1 MTEFEIFEVAREIQE
16 DVAREAFLQ
25 KACGDNT
32 VLLAAVRGLL
42 EADVQKQD
50 ELQASTFVATTP
62 QDVEG
67 RLIGGRYKLL
77 QQIGEGGMGTVYMA
91 QESGAIRRKVALKLI
106 RGTVAAASTLSRF
119 EAERQALAIMDHE
132 NIARCFDAGQTEFG
146 ELYFV
151 MELVKGVPIHRY
163 CDENRLA
170 PEERIRLFL
179 QVCRGVQHAH
189 QKGIIHRDL
198 KPGNIL
204 VTEYDG
210 SPVVKIIDFGLAKAL
225 GEPLTDRSVHTM
237 FGQILGTVRYMSP
250 EQATFNQLDI
260 DTRTDV
266 YSLTVVLYEL
276 LTGDTPLPKEDLQQA
291 ALMEQLRL
299 VREVE
304 PVRASSR
311 LSSSLSLPSVAAY
324 RQVDPRRLIT
334 FLQSD
339 INQVL
344 MKGLEK
350 DRNRRYSGSTELAA
364 DLQRF
369 LDRQPVLAVPP
380 SFLYLA
386 KKTVRRHWRTITG
399 AIVMLMIAGA
409 GISAVLWKEIEN
421 QKTRARAAE
430 VERNA
435 ELSLIASKAKEALAE
450 RERKSIQEK
459 TELLKRESATSE
471 YVGTMGQIAREEF
484 RRMPGWAERS
494 WDLLSHV
501 ATLETPL
508 SDSSEWRSAVAAVLA
523 AGEFHSE
530 PDWVING
537 EFRDLDYSQDGRRL
551 AVAMNSNYLSR
562 DPLITLFDT
571 SDGKLIRNFI
581 SPDNKPTLQLLIDDG
596 LSSLKSAK
604 FDFCCFACDD
614 RFLLGWTRWG
624 RLCRWDLSAEPPE
637 LQTHD
642 FGPTAF
648 WKGTTPDGSFCFVG
662 DAESRGGPERLMHCW
677 DTARFCEIGTPLPA
691 ENFSGGFEIVDLD
704 TCVAHAASGSKAVD
718 LKEFK
723 LTQEFPPPHRG
734 GGTFHPTG
742 YFFVR
747 RGDHTMSAE
756 TWPDRELQ
764 HLYEGLD
771 DRTNTTFSSVNL
783 LLENPTF
790 SPSGSQFMVHTKS
803 ERGSELVMWDGWGGK
818 IRNRIPIQMGATAG
832 EVDLAMTARAERVA
846 ILTFSSTGI
855 RQYSRVGTESLV
867 LSREMGH
874 PHGSRTVRLAP
885 NGSELVV
892 QGEPRAGVDDFVVT
906 LQSSD
911 EPHHRRSPS
920 RLPIGSML
928 PAAKDCVCYSP
939 DSRWLVVAADN
950 QAGGTAVVV
959 IDRVLQK
966 TDRTIEIRDT
976 ERVLATPSLDGA
988 IFAGFSWTEHGELIA
1003 AVDWDLFAWKLAPE
1017 NPPILLANAGKFSI
1031 FERPQRYASVSGG
1044 AGHDIW
1050 AITLQGELRQCRL
1063 EDKKLV
1069 QLRSWPIPGIG
1080 NCNLCRISPHW
1091 KMLAIGKSDGSLVVF
1106 DTQTQSFSRLFQS
1119 AHTDAVQAIAWI
1131 DDERLVTGARDGSLS
1146 VWNTQP
1152 STELSLSYQLNLGA
1166 AVMDVCPAADG
1177 KNLYVVCHQDAGIR
1191 VLNQH
1196 QIEETIRQ
1204 LRQKNLN

>member
-1 MTEFEIFEVAREIQE
+1 MTEFEIFEVAREIEE
-16 DVAREAFLQ
+16 DAAREAFLL
-25 KACGDNT
+25 KACGDD
-32 VLLAAVRGLL
+32 VAMLASVRELL
-42 EADVQKQD
+42 EAHEGQQD
-50 ELQASTFVATTP
+50 KFHASTFVAQTP

-91 QESGAIRRKVALKLI
+91 QETGAIRRKVALKLI

-119 EAERQALAIMDHE
+119 EAERQALAMMDHE

-163 CDENRLA
+163 CDEHRLS

-250 EQATFNQLDI
+250 EQATFNQFDI

-311 LSSSLSLPSVAAY
+311 LSSSHSLPSVAAY
-324 RQVDPRRLIT
+324 RQVEPRRLIM

-386 KKTVRRHWRTITG
+386 KKTVRRHWRMISI

-409 GISAVLWKEIEN
+409 GISAFLWKEIES
-421 QKTRARAAE
+421 QKTKARAAE
-430 VERNA
+430 IEKNA
-435 ELSLIASKAKEALAE
+435 ELSLIASKAREALAE

-459 TELLKRESATSE
+459 AELLKRESATSE
-471 YVGTMGQIAREEF
+471 YVGTMGKIAREEF

-508 SDSSEWRSAVAAVLA
+508 SDSSEWRSAVVAVLA
-523 AGEFHSE
+523 AGEFRTE
-530 PDWVING
+530 PDWFAAG
-537 EFRDLDYSQDGRRL
+537 DFRDLDYSQDGRLL
-551 AVAMNSNYLSR
+551 AVAVNSNYLSR
-562 DPLITLFDT
+562 DPLITLFDP
-571 SDGKLIRNFI
+571 SNGKPIRHLIA
-581 SPDNKPTLQLLIDDG
+581 PDNKPTLQLLIDDG

-604 FDFCCFACDD
+604 FDFCRFACND
-614 RFLLGWTRWG
+614 RFMVGWTRWG
-624 RLCRWDLSAEPPE
+624 RLCRWDLATDPPQ
-637 LQTHD
+637 LQTQD
-642 FGPTAF
+642 FGVTAF
-648 WKGTTPDGSFCFVG
+648 WQGMTPDGSFCFVG
-662 DAESRGGPERLMHCW
+662 EAESRGGPQRLMHCW

-691 ENFSGGFEIVDLD
+691 DNFSGGFEIVDPK
-704 TCVAHAASGSKAVD
+704 TCVAHAASGSKVVD

-723 LTQEFPPPHRG
+723 LTREFPLPHRG

-742 YFFVR
+742 SFLVR
-747 RGDHTMSAE
+747 QGDHSLSAV
-756 TWPDRELQ
+756 TWPDQQLQ
-764 HLYEGLD
+764 HSYHGLD
-771 DRTNTTFSSVNL
+771 DRSDTTFSSANL
-783 LLENPTF
+783 LFEKPSFTK
-790 SPSGSQFMVHTKS
+790 SGSHFIVHARS
-803 ERGSELVMWDGWGGK
+803 EGGSELIYVMAGAERFAAVFQFRRVQPQGL
-818 IRNRIPIQMGATAG
+818 PILITTNG
-832 EVDLAMTARAERVA
+832 DRVA
-846 ILTFSSTGI
+846 I
-855 RQYSRVGTESLV
+855 
-867 LSREMGH
+867 
-874 PHGSRTVRLAP
+874 
-885 NGSELVV
+885 
-892 QGEPRAGVDDFVVT
+892 
-906 LQSSD
+906 
-911 EPHHRRSPS
+911 
-920 RLPIGSML
+920 
-928 PAAKDCVCYSP
+928 
-939 DSRWLVVAADN
+939 
-950 QAGGTAVVV
+950 
-959 IDRVLQK
+959 
-966 TDRTIEIRDT
+966 
-976 ERVLATPSLDGA
+976 
-988 IFAGFSWTEHGELIA
+988 
-1003 AVDWDLFAWKLAPE
+1003 
-1017 NPPILLANAGKFSI
+1017 
-1031 FERPQRYASVSGG
+1031 
-1044 AGHDIW
+1044 
-1050 AITLQGELRQCRL
+1050 
-1063 EDKKLV
+1063 
-1069 QLRSWPIPGIG
+1069 
-1080 NCNLCRISPHW
+1080 
-1091 KMLAIGKSDGSLVVF
+1091 
-1106 DTQTQSFSRLFQS
+1106 
-1119 AHTDAVQAIAWI
+1119 
-1131 DDERLVTGARDGSLS
+1131 
-1146 VWNTQP
+1146 
-1152 STELSLSYQLNLGA
+1152 
-1166 AVMDVCPAADG
+1166 
-1177 KNLYVVCHQDAGIR
+1177 
-1191 VLNQH
+1191 
-1196 QIEETIRQ
+1196 
-1204 LRQKNLN
+1204 